1 MKRELEEI
9 TNEQDRLKYFENL
22 VKEFDKEDYNN
33 ERKHIRS
40 ERKDHFNIT
49 TMDSAFDPDNM
60 GSYVPPKLLNLC
72 KPKDWDDIIFS
83 ENAEDL
89 PELVED
95 RMLRYILKKLPQA
108 QKEVFYYRVIKGYT
122 AEEIAELRGTS
133 DRNIRK
139 LYEKALQHI
148 REKYLPVIELKRK
161 FETDDKYREIVQE
174 QDIYTTIAERKY
186 LDLLEEEEKTA

>member
-40 ERKDHFNIT
+40 ERRDHFNIT
-49 TMDSAFDPDNM
+49 TMDSAFDPDDM
-60 GSYVPPKLLNLC
+60 ESYIPPKLLTLC
-72 KPKDWDDIIFS
+72 NPKDWEDIIFS

-95 RMLRYILKKLPQA
+95 RMLHYILKKLPQA
-108 QKEVFYYRVIKGYT
+108 QRDVFYYRVIKGYT

-139 LYEKALQHI
+139 LYEKALQRI
-148 REKYLPVIELKRK
+148 RENWLPVMALKRK
-161 FETDDKYREIVQE
+161 LETDEKYRDIVRE
-174 QDIYTTIAERKY
+174 QDIYTTLAERKY
-186 LDLLEEEEKTA
+186 LNLSEEEEKTA